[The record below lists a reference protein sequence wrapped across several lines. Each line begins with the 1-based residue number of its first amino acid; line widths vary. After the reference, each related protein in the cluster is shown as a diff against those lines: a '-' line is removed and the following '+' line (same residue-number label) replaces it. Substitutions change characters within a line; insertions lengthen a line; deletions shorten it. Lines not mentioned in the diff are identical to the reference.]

1 MSKILLYLL
10 AITITMLFGLCA
22 CESGGNFVVY
32 NRTGF
37 PLMTSV
43 DDGDTLTIASGANL
57 SFKIDT
63 DTQSL
68 LTGEVSR
75 KVKVKIFGET
85 YSLEDT
91 DTNEYMDSTYVRIK
105 AGKTLGAYID
115 PNRASVKV
123 ENNMDENIA
132 LVEIFK
138 CKNIDQTRVS
148 SMTDIP
154 PLGSKWN
161 RVDYATMDNPFYYKV
176 VVTMDSGLVYTYGGP
191 QTILAKDEQFLVDVH
206 LDEK

>member
-10 AITITMLFGLCA
+10 AVTMLFGLCA

-37 PLMTSV
+37 PVMTSV
-43 DDGDTLTIASGANL
+43 DNGDTLTIAAGNSL

-63 DTQSL
+63 DTQSF

-75 KVKVKIFGET
+75 KVKVKLFGET
-85 YSLEDT
+85 YSLEDLG
-91 DTNEYMDSTYVRIK
+91 TNEFVDSTYVKIK
-105 AGKTLGAYID
+105 AGKTLGAYAN

-123 ENNMDENIA
+123 ENNMNENIA
-132 LVEIFK
+132 MVEIFK
-138 CKNIDQTRVS
+138 CKNIDQTRVGT
-148 SMTDIP
+148 MTDIP
-154 PLGSKWN
+154 PLGSQWK

-176 VVTMDSGLVYTYGGP
+176 DVTMESGLLFTFGGP
-191 QTILAKDEQFLVDVH
+191 QTILGNNEQLLVDVH
-206 LDEK
+206 TD